1 MTALGPAW
9 REHLAERERQNDNPT
24 HCFIHEEIP
33 KKTGSQKDHD
43 WSTREKQPKKI
54 PPLFC
59 PVFFSSDQVIHS
71 SKSSCR
77 HIENNCEH
85 LETSTTYFTP
95 DPQHWQR
102 NRVQSRIPAYRSDWM
117 AGTI

>member
-43 WSTREKQPKKI
+43 
-54 PPLFC
+54 
-59 PVFFSSDQVIHS
+59 
-71 SKSSCR
+71 
-77 HIENNCEH
+77 
-85 LETSTTYFTP
+85 
-95 DPQHWQR
+95 
-102 NRVQSRIPAYRSDWM
+102 
-117 AGTI
+117 